1 MTGFFFADSFF
12 WIAIAHPRDA
22 FHFRAIAWQRA
33 NPRARLVTTEEV
45 LAEVLNWFARLGPK
59 GRLSA
64 ADLVADLVADVV
76 ADPLIQ
82 VLPQT
87 SAEFLAALAFYKGRL
102 DKDYSLVDC
111 RSMAAMMLLGISE
124 VLTNDPHFTQEGF
137 TILFP

>member
-1 MTGFFFADSFF
+1 MTGFVFADSFF
-12 WIAIAHPRDA
+12 WIAIAHPRDT
-22 FHFRAIAWQRA
+22 FHFRALTWQRA
-33 NPRARLVTTEEV
+33 NPRARLLTTDEV

-64 ADLVADLVADVV
+64 ADPVADVI

-87 SAEFLAALAFYKGRL
+87 SAGFHDAVAFYRSRP

-111 RSMAAMMLLGISE
+111 RSMVAMKPLGLSE
-124 VLTNDPHFTQEGF
+124 VLTNDHHFTQEGF